1 MTVQTINK
9 SSIAVF
15 MDLDELSSEGICI
28 EEINANRTMMLAKQA
43 FQHIG
48 LQIEGELEVEAYI
61 NNQCIMVFASIRDKI
76 TDVYALYR
84 FSAFEDMLSCVLAIS
99 EISKPKSTLLYYKE
113 NYYLALH
120 EEPCA
125 GIKRNSDEF
134 GESVTSPEIRFLH
147 LIEHGET
154 ICLGNALRKLTLAF
168 GKA

>member
-61 NNQCIMVFASIRDKI
+61 NQCIMVFASIRDKI

-84 FSAFEDMLSCVLAIS
+84 FSALRTCCPAFWRYPRYQSQNPRFYTIKKTTIS
-99 EISKPKSTLLYYKE
+99 R
-113 NYYLALH
+113 
-120 EEPCA
+120 CM
-125 GIKRNSDEF
+125 R
-134 GESVTSPEIRFLH
+134 SPARV
-147 LIEHGET
+147 
-154 ICLGNALRKLTLAF
+154 
-168 GKA
+168 